1 VTYHWEWVS
10 ADQIVLFQEGTTW
23 SGHLPALGATV
34 GINKHGPYLGK
45 GAVWQASGGLIE
57 QAQEFS
63 DAESAMLAVEA
74 IVTANGD
81 TIEGR

>member
-1 VTYHWEWVS
+1 MTYHWEWVS

-23 SGHLPALGATV
+23 SGSLPALGATV
-34 GINKHGPYLGK
+34 GVNKMGPYWGEE
-45 GAVWQASGGLIE
+45 AVWRASGGFID
-57 QAQEFS
+57 QVQDFP
-63 DAESAMLAVEA
+63 DAESAMRAVEA